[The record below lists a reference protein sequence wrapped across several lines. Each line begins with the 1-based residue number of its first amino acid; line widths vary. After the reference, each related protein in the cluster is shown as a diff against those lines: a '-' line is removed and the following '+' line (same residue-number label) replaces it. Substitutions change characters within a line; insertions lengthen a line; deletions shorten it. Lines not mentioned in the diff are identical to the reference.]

1 MMEFTYDGIVR
12 QGFGFYNPNHAAA
25 LICALLPFCWAGLLR
40 WKHPAARAGFAA
52 ATLVL
57 TIALALTFSRSGLL
71 IFFAELLLFG
81 LLTGRRSWKV
91 VPWIAA
97 GGVLLFLAA
106 GVWGRF
112 VLDRAVTNRFDIWL
126 AGASL
131 FAANPWLGVGHG
143 NSGTLATAFLLRDGI
158 VCRTLVNSHLTLF
171 AEYGLFPGLLWAG
184 GIAYALIAGWRRQ
197 RRAAWVSFA
206 GMCMAAGV
214 SLLLLASAC
223 SKKEK
228 VSLQTATVTRGEITE
243 AVTAT
248 GTLECITQVDVGTQV
263 TGIVAKLF
271 ADFNSV
277 VTEGQLIAEIDK
289 TTLEADL
296 QSADAQLESS
306 RLEYEY
312 AKKNYERDEAL
323 HQKQLIS
330 DYDYETSRRDYLVAK
345 SDYERM
351 QANRVSAARNLSYAE
366 ITSPMDGIVISRE
379 VEIGQTVVSNM
390 EVANLFTIGDL
401 DKMQVVADVDEADI
415 GSVKVGQNAQFTVDA
430 FPDDIFYGRVTQ
442 VRISPTTDTNVTTY
456 EVLISTSNPD
466 HKLIPG
472 LTANVT
478 INVMEEKDVMM
489 LPIKVLRFS
498 PMQFEG
504 AEGLPVAEQM
514 PESPAGKPSGG
525 EIPDPLVTTD
535 DNRRLV
541 WVLTDDNRLVPTE
554 IEMGVENGINVEIKS
569 GLNEGDKVALQYTTE
584 MLEEEAPQGERNPF
598 MPGPPDRDKK
608 KKNKGGE

>member
-1 MMEFTYDGIVR
+1 MKMKR
-12 QGFGFYNPNHAAA
+12 YNM
-25 LICALLPFCWAGLLR
+25 
-40 WKHPAARAGFAA
+40 
-52 ATLVL
+52 
-57 TIALALTFSRSGLL
+57 LASKL
-71 IFFAELLLFG
+71 
-81 LLTGRRSWKV
+81 
-91 VPWIAA
+91 
-97 GGVLLFLAA
+97 
-106 GVWGRF
+106 
-112 VLDRAVTNRFDIWL
+112 
-126 AGASL
+126 
-131 FAANPWLGVGHG
+131 
-143 NSGTLATAFLLRDGI
+143 
-158 VCRTLVNSHLTLF
+158 
-171 AEYGLFPGLLWAG
+171 
-184 GIAYALIAGWRRQ
+184 
-197 RRAAWVSFA
+197 
-206 GMCMAAGV
+206 CMAAVV
-214 SLLLLASAC
+214 SLLMLASAC

-289 TTLEADL
+289 TTL
-296 QSADAQLESS
+296 QLESS

-345 SDYERM
+345 SNYERM

-430 FPDDIFYGRVTQ
+430 FPDDIFYGQVTQ

-514 PESPAGKPSGG
+514 PEPPAGKPSGG

>member
-1 MMEFTYDGIVR
+1 M
-12 QGFGFYNPNHAAA
+12 
-25 LICALLPFCWAGLLR
+25 
-40 WKHPAARAGFAA
+40 
-52 ATLVL
+52 
-57 TIALALTFSRSGLL
+57 LASKL
-71 IFFAELLLFG
+71 
-81 LLTGRRSWKV
+81 
-91 VPWIAA
+91 
-97 GGVLLFLAA
+97 
-106 GVWGRF
+106 
-112 VLDRAVTNRFDIWL
+112 
-126 AGASL
+126 
-131 FAANPWLGVGHG
+131 
-143 NSGTLATAFLLRDGI
+143 
-158 VCRTLVNSHLTLF
+158 
-171 AEYGLFPGLLWAG
+171 
-184 GIAYALIAGWRRQ
+184 
-197 RRAAWVSFA
+197 
-206 GMCMAAGV
+206 CMAAAV

-263 TGIVAKLF
+263 TGIVAKLY

-430 FPDDIFYGRVTQ
+430 FPDDVFYGKVTQ

-514 PESPAGKPSGG
+514 PEPPAGKPAGG
-525 EIPDPLVTTD
+525 EIPDPLVSTD

>member
-1 MMEFTYDGIVR
+1 M
-12 QGFGFYNPNHAAA
+12 
-25 LICALLPFCWAGLLR
+25 
-40 WKHPAARAGFAA
+40 
-52 ATLVL
+52 
-57 TIALALTFSRSGLL
+57 LASKL
-71 IFFAELLLFG
+71 
-81 LLTGRRSWKV
+81 
-91 VPWIAA
+91 
-97 GGVLLFLAA
+97 
-106 GVWGRF
+106 
-112 VLDRAVTNRFDIWL
+112 
-126 AGASL
+126 
-131 FAANPWLGVGHG
+131 
-143 NSGTLATAFLLRDGI
+143 
-158 VCRTLVNSHLTLF
+158 
-171 AEYGLFPGLLWAG
+171 
-184 GIAYALIAGWRRQ
+184 
-197 RRAAWVSFA
+197 
-206 GMCMAAGV
+206 CMAAAV

-514 PESPAGKPSGG
+514 PEPPAGKPSGG

>member
-1 MMEFTYDGIVR
+1 MKR
-12 QGFGFYNPNHAAA
+12 YNM
-25 LICALLPFCWAGLLR
+25 
-40 WKHPAARAGFAA
+40 
-52 ATLVL
+52 
-57 TIALALTFSRSGLL
+57 LASKL
-71 IFFAELLLFG
+71 
-81 LLTGRRSWKV
+81 
-91 VPWIAA
+91 
-97 GGVLLFLAA
+97 
-106 GVWGRF
+106 
-112 VLDRAVTNRFDIWL
+112 
-126 AGASL
+126 
-131 FAANPWLGVGHG
+131 
-143 NSGTLATAFLLRDGI
+143 
-158 VCRTLVNSHLTLF
+158 
-171 AEYGLFPGLLWAG
+171 
-184 GIAYALIAGWRRQ
+184 
-197 RRAAWVSFA
+197 
-206 GMCMAAGV
+206 CMAAAV

-263 TGIVAKLF
+263 TGIVAKLY

-430 FPDDIFYGRVTQ
+430 FPDDVFYGKVTQ

-514 PESPAGKPSGG
+514 PEPPAGKPAGG
-525 EIPDPLVTTD
+525 EIPDPLVSTD

>member
-1 MMEFTYDGIVR
+1 
-12 QGFGFYNPNHAAA
+12 
-25 LICALLPFCWAGLLR
+25 
-40 WKHPAARAGFAA
+40 
-52 ATLVL
+52 
-57 TIALALTFSRSGLL
+57 
-71 IFFAELLLFG
+71 
-81 LLTGRRSWKV
+81 
-91 VPWIAA
+91 
-97 GGVLLFLAA
+97 
-106 GVWGRF
+106 
-112 VLDRAVTNRFDIWL
+112 
-126 AGASL
+126 
-131 FAANPWLGVGHG
+131 
-143 NSGTLATAFLLRDGI
+143 
-158 VCRTLVNSHLTLF
+158 
-171 AEYGLFPGLLWAG
+171 
-184 GIAYALIAGWRRQ
+184 
-197 RRAAWVSFA
+197 
-206 GMCMAAGV
+206 MAAGV

-514 PESPAGKPSGG
+514 PEPPAGKPSGG
-525 EIPDPLVTTD
+525 KIPDPLVTTD

-541 WVLTDDNRLVPTE
+541 WVLTGDNRLVPTE

-569 GLNEGDKVALQYTTE
+569 GLNVGDKVALQYTTE

>member
-1 MMEFTYDGIVR
+1 MKL
-12 QGFGFYNPNHAAA
+12 YNM
-25 LICALLPFCWAGLLR
+25 
-40 WKHPAARAGFAA
+40 
-52 ATLVL
+52 LV
-57 TIALALTFSRSGLL
+57 
-71 IFFAELLLFG
+71 
-81 LLTGRRSWKV
+81 
-91 VPWIAA
+91 P
-97 GGVLLFLAA
+97 
-106 GVWGRF
+106 
-112 VLDRAVTNRFDIWL
+112 
-126 AGASL
+126 
-131 FAANPWLGVGHG
+131 
-143 NSGTLATAFLLRDGI
+143 
-158 VCRTLVNSHLTLF
+158 
-171 AEYGLFPGLLWAG
+171 
-184 GIAYALIAGWRRQ
+184 
-197 RRAAWVSFA
+197 
-206 GMCMAAGV
+206 GMCMAAAV
-214 SLLLLASAC
+214 SLLMLATAC

-296 QSADAQLESS
+296 QSADAQLESA

-514 PESPAGKPSGG
+514 PEPPAGKPSGG

-554 IEMGVENGINVEIKS
+554 IEMGAENGIDVEIKS
-569 GLNEGDKVALQYTTE
+569 GLKEGDKVALQYTTE
-584 MLEEEAPQGERNPF
+584 VLEEAPQGERNPF

-608 KKNKGGE
+608 KNKGGE

>member
-1 MMEFTYDGIVR
+1 MKMKR
-12 QGFGFYNPNHAAA
+12 YNM
-25 LICALLPFCWAGLLR
+25 
-40 WKHPAARAGFAA
+40 
-52 ATLVL
+52 
-57 TIALALTFSRSGLL
+57 LASKL
-71 IFFAELLLFG
+71 
-81 LLTGRRSWKV
+81 
-91 VPWIAA
+91 
-97 GGVLLFLAA
+97 
-106 GVWGRF
+106 
-112 VLDRAVTNRFDIWL
+112 
-126 AGASL
+126 
-131 FAANPWLGVGHG
+131 
-143 NSGTLATAFLLRDGI
+143 
-158 VCRTLVNSHLTLF
+158 
-171 AEYGLFPGLLWAG
+171 
-184 GIAYALIAGWRRQ
+184 
-197 RRAAWVSFA
+197 
-206 GMCMAAGV
+206 CMAAAV

-296 QSADAQLESS
+296 QSADAQLESA

-415 GSVKVGQNAQFTVDA
+415 GGVREGQRVTFTVDA
-430 FPDDIFYGRVTQ
+430 YPE
-442 VRISPTTDTNVTTY
+442 DTFTGKVMQIRLGDSSSGESSSSSSSSSTVVTY
-456 EVLISTSNPD
+456 EVVISAPNPD
-466 HKLIPG
+466 LKLKPR
-472 LTANVT
+472 LTANVNIYT
-478 INVMEEKDVMM
+478 LDRTDVLCVPARALRFTPSSELLGKDVT
-489 LPIKVLRFS
+489 IADCEASHKVWTRQGNVLTAHPVTTGIS
-498 PMQFEG
+498 NGTLTEILSGIDEG
-504 AEGLPVAEQM
+504 TEVITEVTLGTTAEA
-514 PESPAGKPSGG
+514 SPAP
-525 EIPDPLVTTD
+525 TT
-535 DNRRLV
+535 
-541 WVLTDDNRLVPTE
+541 
-554 IEMGVENGINVEIKS
+554 
-569 GLNEGDKVALQYTTE
+569 
-584 MLEEEAPQGERNPF
+584 GERSPF
-598 MPGPPDRDKK
+598 MPGPPDRN
-608 KKNKGGE
+608 KNKDNEKKQ

>member
-1 MMEFTYDGIVR
+1 MKMKR
-12 QGFGFYNPNHAAA
+12 YNM
-25 LICALLPFCWAGLLR
+25 
-40 WKHPAARAGFAA
+40 
-52 ATLVL
+52 
-57 TIALALTFSRSGLL
+57 LASKL
-71 IFFAELLLFG
+71 
-81 LLTGRRSWKV
+81 
-91 VPWIAA
+91 
-97 GGVLLFLAA
+97 
-106 GVWGRF
+106 
-112 VLDRAVTNRFDIWL
+112 
-126 AGASL
+126 
-131 FAANPWLGVGHG
+131 
-143 NSGTLATAFLLRDGI
+143 
-158 VCRTLVNSHLTLF
+158 
-171 AEYGLFPGLLWAG
+171 
-184 GIAYALIAGWRRQ
+184 
-197 RRAAWVSFA
+197 
-206 GMCMAAGV
+206 CMAAGV

-228 VSLQTATVTRGEITE
+228 VSLQTATVARGEITE

-263 TGIVAKLF
+263 TGIVAKLY

-430 FPDDIFYGRVTQ
+430 FPDDIFYGQVTQ

-478 INVMEEKDVMM
+478 IKVMEVKDVMT

-498 PMQFEG
+498 PMQFEN
-504 AEGLPVAEQM
+504 AEGLPVAGQM
-514 PESPAGKPSGG
+514 PEPPAGMPNGG
-525 EIPDPLVTTD
+525 EIPDPLVSTD

-554 IEMGVENGINVEIKS
+554 IEMGAENGINVEIKS
-569 GLNEGDKVALQYTTE
+569 GLNVGDKVAVQYTTE
-584 MLEEEAPQGERNPF
+584 ILDEEAAQGERNPF

-608 KKNKGGE
+608 KNKGGE

>member
-1 MMEFTYDGIVR
+1 MKL
-12 QGFGFYNPNHAAA
+12 YNM
-25 LICALLPFCWAGLLR
+25 
-40 WKHPAARAGFAA
+40 
-52 ATLVL
+52 LV
-57 TIALALTFSRSGLL
+57 
-71 IFFAELLLFG
+71 
-81 LLTGRRSWKV
+81 
-91 VPWIAA
+91 P
-97 GGVLLFLAA
+97 
-106 GVWGRF
+106 
-112 VLDRAVTNRFDIWL
+112 
-126 AGASL
+126 
-131 FAANPWLGVGHG
+131 
-143 NSGTLATAFLLRDGI
+143 
-158 VCRTLVNSHLTLF
+158 
-171 AEYGLFPGLLWAG
+171 
-184 GIAYALIAGWRRQ
+184 
-197 RRAAWVSFA
+197 

-214 SLLLLASAC
+214 SLLLLATAC

-296 QSADAQLESS
+296 QSADAQLESA

-514 PESPAGKPSGG
+514 PEPPAGKPSGG

>member
-1 MMEFTYDGIVR
+1 M
-12 QGFGFYNPNHAAA
+12 AAA
-25 LICALLPFCWAGLLR
+25 
-40 WKHPAARAGFAA
+40 
-52 ATLVL
+52 
-57 TIALALTFSRSGLL
+57 
-71 IFFAELLLFG
+71 
-81 LLTGRRSWKV
+81 
-91 VPWIAA
+91 
-97 GGVLLFLAA
+97 
-106 GVWGRF
+106 
-112 VLDRAVTNRFDIWL
+112 
-126 AGASL
+126 
-131 FAANPWLGVGHG
+131 
-143 NSGTLATAFLLRDGI
+143 
-158 VCRTLVNSHLTLF
+158 
-171 AEYGLFPGLLWAG
+171 
-184 GIAYALIAGWRRQ
+184 
-197 RRAAWVSFA
+197 
-206 GMCMAAGV
+206 V

-228 VSLQTATVTRGEITE
+228 VSLQTATVARGEITE

-296 QSADAQLESS
+296 QSADAQLESA

-514 PESPAGKPSGG
+514 PEPPAGKPSGG

-569 GLNEGDKVALQYTTE
+569 GLNVGDKVALQYTTE
-584 MLEEEAPQGERNPF
+584 VLEEEAPQGERNPF

>member
-1 MMEFTYDGIVR
+1 M
-12 QGFGFYNPNHAAA
+12 
-25 LICALLPFCWAGLLR
+25 
-40 WKHPAARAGFAA
+40 
-52 ATLVL
+52 LVAKL
-57 TIALALTFSRSGLL
+57 
-71 IFFAELLLFG
+71 
-81 LLTGRRSWKV
+81 
-91 VPWIAA
+91 
-97 GGVLLFLAA
+97 
-106 GVWGRF
+106 
-112 VLDRAVTNRFDIWL
+112 
-126 AGASL
+126 
-131 FAANPWLGVGHG
+131 
-143 NSGTLATAFLLRDGI
+143 
-158 VCRTLVNSHLTLF
+158 
-171 AEYGLFPGLLWAG
+171 
-184 GIAYALIAGWRRQ
+184 
-197 RRAAWVSFA
+197 
-206 GMCMAAGV
+206 CMAAGV
-214 SLLLLASAC
+214 SLLLLATSC

-243 AVTAT
+243 SVTAT

-271 ADFNSV
+271 ADFNSI

-296 QSADAQLESS
+296 QSADAQLESA
-306 RLEYEY
+306 RLDYEY
-312 AKKNYERDEAL
+312 TKKNYERDEAL

-330 DYDYETSRRDYLVAK
+330 DYEYETSRRDYFVAK
-345 SDYERM
+345 ADYERM

-430 FPDDIFYGRVTQ
+430 FPDDIFQGQVTQ

-456 EVLISTSNPD
+456 EVLISTANPD

-478 INVMEEKDVMM
+478 IKVMEEKDVMT
-489 LPIKVLRFS
+489 LPIKVLRFA
-498 PMQFEG
+498 PMQFDD
-504 AEGLPVAEQM
+504 AEGLPVADRM
-514 PESPAGKPSGG
+514 PEPPAGKPAGKPAGG
-525 EIPDPLVTTD
+525 EVPDPLLPTG

-554 IEMGVENGINVEIKS
+554 IEMGVDNGINIEVKS
-569 GLNEGDKVALQYTTE
+569 GLNVGDKVALQYATE
-584 MLEEEAPQGERNPF
+584 MLEETGAQGERNPF

-608 KKNKGGE
+608 KNKGGE

>member
-1 MMEFTYDGIVR
+1 MKMKR
-12 QGFGFYNPNHAAA
+12 YNM
-25 LICALLPFCWAGLLR
+25 
-40 WKHPAARAGFAA
+40 
-52 ATLVL
+52 
-57 TIALALTFSRSGLL
+57 LASKL
-71 IFFAELLLFG
+71 
-81 LLTGRRSWKV
+81 
-91 VPWIAA
+91 
-97 GGVLLFLAA
+97 
-106 GVWGRF
+106 
-112 VLDRAVTNRFDIWL
+112 
-126 AGASL
+126 
-131 FAANPWLGVGHG
+131 
-143 NSGTLATAFLLRDGI
+143 
-158 VCRTLVNSHLTLF
+158 
-171 AEYGLFPGLLWAG
+171 
-184 GIAYALIAGWRRQ
+184 
-197 RRAAWVSFA
+197 
-206 GMCMAAGV
+206 CMAAAV

-514 PESPAGKPSGG
+514 PEPPAGKPSGG

>member
-1 MMEFTYDGIVR
+1 MV
-12 QGFGFYNPNHAAA
+12 
-25 LICALLPFCWAGLLR
+25 
-40 WKHPAARAGFAA
+40 
-52 ATLVL
+52 
-57 TIALALTFSRSGLL
+57 
-71 IFFAELLLFG
+71 
-81 LLTGRRSWKV
+81 
-91 VPWIAA
+91 
-97 GGVLLFLAA
+97 
-106 GVWGRF
+106 
-112 VLDRAVTNRFDIWL
+112 AV
-126 AGASL
+126 
-131 FAANPWLGVGHG
+131 
-143 NSGTLATAFLLRDGI
+143 
-158 VCRTLVNSHLTLF
+158 
-171 AEYGLFPGLLWAG
+171 
-184 GIAYALIAGWRRQ
+184 
-197 RRAAWVSFA
+197 
-206 GMCMAAGV
+206 V

-263 TGIVAKLF
+263 TGIVAKLY

-514 PESPAGKPSGG
+514 PEPPAGKPSGG
-525 EIPDPLVTTD
+525 EIPDPLVSTD

-569 GLNEGDKVALQYTTE
+569 GLNVGDKVALQYTTE
-584 MLEEEAPQGERNPF
+584 VLEEEAPQGERNPF